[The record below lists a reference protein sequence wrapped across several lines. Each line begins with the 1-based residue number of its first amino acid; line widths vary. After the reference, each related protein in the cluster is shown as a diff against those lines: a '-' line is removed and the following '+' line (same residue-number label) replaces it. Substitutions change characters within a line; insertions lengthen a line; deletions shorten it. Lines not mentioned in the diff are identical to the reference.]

1 MKRDKSPELEQG
13 VGYVPLVTPAAP
25 AKVGTHKV
33 ASNLSRQLTAYEYP
47 GDKQGSIF
55 DELQPKTR
63 EEILKGQAAETIAVG
78 LGDCSSAERKLID
91 ALCMLLGQK
100 SQTKEPGADGYYL
113 GNIPK
118 NDRRMVAYGSLGQI
132 EAPSLVVSLYEITKL
147 YSQGEGIGG
156 KDQSNVLDVLRGLA
170 EKKFLI
176 RYTRTTRIPG
186 AKGNQP
192 AKVENTIEQFG
203 PIIHLITEEQR
214 TYTEDDQLLETTG
227 KQLKVVLSPLF
238 RDQIDSQFVLRP
250 NDIIQRTALAYGSQ
264 HIPEATL
271 RLRDW
276 LLHQIGHKNS
286 EVAITQKKALYRVAE
301 KSMRQHKRKR
311 AQEQLDTALE
321 TAKKLGL
328 LLSWELTPSEASS
341 EMIYRLFLNLD
352 FQ

>member
-1 MKRDKSPELEQG
+1 
-13 VGYVPLVTPAAP
+13 
-25 AKVGTHKV
+25 
-33 ASNLSRQLTAYEYP
+33 
-47 GDKQGSIF
+47 
-55 DELQPKTR
+55 
-63 EEILKGQAAETIAVG
+63 
-78 LGDCSSAERKLID
+78 
-91 ALCMLLGQK
+91 
-100 SQTKEPGADGYYL
+100 
-113 GNIPK
+113 
-118 NDRRMVAYGSLGQI
+118 
-132 EAPSLVVSLYEITKL
+132 
-147 YSQGEGIGG
+147 
-156 KDQSNVLDVLRGLA
+156 
-170 EKKFLI
+170 
-176 RYTRTTRIPG
+176 
-186 AKGNQP
+186 
-192 AKVENTIEQFG
+192 VENTIEQFG